1 MPRQAAQKT
10 KIIGDDLVII
20 VNRDKSYAT
29 IIFMPQRNEP
39 VYQQIVKIA
48 SSFGV
53 FDCIPCSRA
62 IKQFL
67 VERGIPGKQIALDT
81 GSQDPI
87 YGRIYDDSIGE
98 LISTTGHHEG
108 IAVDI
113 DGEEIVFDNLHPEGL
128 PRTIWSQN
136 LYSPILEISRDF
148 QITET
153 NF

>member
-1 MPRQAAQKT
+1 MVR
-10 KIIGDDLVII
+10 
-20 VNRDKSYAT
+20 
-29 IIFMPQRNEP
+29 RNEP
-39 VYQQIVKIA
+39 LYQQIVKIA

-62 IKQFL
+62 IKQLL
-67 VERGIPGKQIALDT
+67 VERGITRKQIELNT

-98 LISTTGHHEG
+98 LIATTGHHKG

-128 PRTIWSQN
+128 SKTIWKQN
-136 LYSPILEISRDF
+136 LYSPIIELGRKF
-148 QITET
+148 QITEID
-153 NF
+153 F